1 MKNTACITA
10 GSFLLALVASGAV
23 ITTESHSGSVFTV
36 SNTDLL
42 EMSSTGYADTLTWRY
57 NDPGDPDFLADGDGD
72 IINTPANVFIRN
84 GTIIYDLDTV
94 ASSQGYEIT
103 SIDTYSGHID
113 PLRSDQKYIVS
124 YSTVTDPGTFITI
137 ATIDHTDNDNL
148 YEKWS
153 ITEDDLGIVA
163 TGVAKIQFDFYSTD
177 VQQNTGAGYWELDV
191 IGTAIPEPGT
201 CALIGGLLALGS
213 VMIRRR
219 R

>member
-1 MKNTACITA
+1 MKYKAFIIV
-10 GSFLLALVASGAV
+10 GSFLSALVASGAV

-42 EMSSTGYADTLTWRY
+42 ETSSTGYADTLTWRY

-72 IINTPANVFIRN
+72 IISSPTFVFIRS

-94 ASSQGYEIT
+94 ASSQGYDIT
-103 SIDTYSGHID
+103 SIDTYSAHTDGG
-113 PLRSDQKYIVS
+113 RSDQKYTVS

-137 ATIDHTDNDNL
+137 ATIDHTGNGL

-153 ITEDDLGIVA
+153 ITEDDSGIVA
-163 TGVAKIQFDFYSTD
+163 TGVAKIQFDFYSTN